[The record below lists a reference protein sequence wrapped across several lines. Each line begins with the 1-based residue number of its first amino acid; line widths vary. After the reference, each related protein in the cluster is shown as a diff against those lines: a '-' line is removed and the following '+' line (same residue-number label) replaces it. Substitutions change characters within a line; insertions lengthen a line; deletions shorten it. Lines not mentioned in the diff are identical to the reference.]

1 MATPTFTSPTPTC
14 IFLAAISAYSC
25 VCQIG
30 ISNLLCP
37 KLNSCS
43 TPTNPASLMDFSI
56 SVNDHSIL
64 LALQAKIWNHSLS
77 HTTHPGIQQSLLILP
92 SKYILNP
99 TTSPLLW
106 ISLLSFGQSHR
117 RFSIK
122 LSQYVSSLLCLSGSI
137 LAFIL
142 YYQRAARVTL
152 ECFICYGLSV
162 YV

>member
-37 KLNSCS
+37 KLSSCS
-43 TPTNPASLMDFSI
+43 IPTNPASLMDFSI

-64 LALQAKIWNHSLS
+64 LVLQAKIWNHSLS

-99 TTSPLLW
+99 TTSHGFHCYHLVKATGV
-106 ISLLSFGQSHR
+106 SLSNYRNMYLPYCVFLVP
-117 RFSIK
+117 F
-122 LSQYVSSLLCLSGSI
+122 LP
-137 LAFIL
+137 L
-142 YYQRAARVTL
+142 YYILKEQL
-152 ECFICYGLSV
+152 G
-162 YV
+162 